1 MTHSLE
7 SVVLMADSLMAYFI
21 GETSGYSDN
30 PDTVTV
36 SWFPKG
42 ASFTENHQI
51 CRVTILTVTIFRFPS
66 IVTVTVLLPSEAI
79 AKHGI
84 CHLN

>member
-36 SWFPKG
+36 SWSPKG
-42 ASFTENHQI
+42 ATYTENHQI
-51 CRVTILTVTIFRFPS
+51 
-66 IVTVTVLLPSEAI
+66 
-79 AKHGI
+79 
-84 CHLN
+84 